1 MMNYKNTF
9 RPSKKILLSFA
20 GILLILSLTACQ
32 PADEPSSSVE
42 PSSTAVNPT
51 ESTDAPTAENNT
63 PDANDPGNTSAQSD
77 QSASTASSADSDSES
92 AEASSETAE
101 AQEPY
106 YFDDFELTALNG
118 DTKSLYDYEGQL
130 IILNFWAT
138 WCTYCEQ
145 EMPLLNEV
153 HQRDGIKVVAID
165 VGEDAQTVQDYID
178 LYGYDLDFYLDEDS
192 ALASMFGV
200 SAFPTT
206 IFIGPDFEYYYSYPG
221 MLTDDYLSQLLDA
234 IDTYQAT
241 KNEGQ

>member
-1 MMNYKNTF
+1 MNLGSNSVFFNKESIMIKSFNTA
-9 RPSKKILLSFA
+9 KKVLIPVLL
-20 GILLILSLTACQ
+20 LLLVFSLTACQ
-32 PADEPSSSVE
+32 SSANPSPSVE
-42 PSSTAVNPT
+42 ANANGANDTVEN
-51 ESTDAPTAENNT
+51 TAE
-63 PDANDPGNTSAQSD
+63 AVSEG
-77 QSASTASSADSDSES
+77 DSKPAASES
-92 AEASSETAE
+92 ADNSDAEGTETASDTSE
-101 AQEPY
+101 APEPY

-118 DTKSLYDYEGQL
+118 DLKSLYDYEGQL

-165 VGEDAQTVQDYID
+165 VGEDAKTVQDYID
-178 LYGYDLDFYLDEDS
+178 LYGYDLDFYLDENS

-200 SAFPTT
+200 SAFPTS

-234 IDTYQAT
+234 IETYPST
-241 KNEGQ
+241 KNDVQ